1 MLNQALLTLTKKDF
15 RLALSIGAISIITIC
30 SMILDNNYSIVTNTA
45 SVKPPIS
52 LERKYTNLII

>member
-1 MLNQALLTLTKKDF
+1 MLNQALLTLTKNDF

-52 LERKYTNLII
+52 L

>member
-1 MLNQALLTLTKKDF
+1 MLNQVLLTLTKKDF

-52 LERKYTNLII
+52 L

>member
-45 SVKPPIS
+45 SVKPSIS
-52 LERKYTNLII
+52 L

>member
-30 SMILDNNYSIVTNTA
+30 SMILDNNYSVETNVA
-45 SVKPPIS
+45 SLKAPIS
-52 LERKYTNLII
+52 L